1 MKTKLASWL
10 CIFLFL
16 TACSQS
22 GSQPTVTKEAQ
33 QQIPPTFTSTPE
45 ILHTVTPACIS
56 QEPAQEDIDRALTF
70 TGQVFEQG
78 DWEQSYTVSE
88 DRVSVS
94 WFSNSLGAV
103 AFMEVLIFPC
113 GYEEPDLNNYFN
125 DENWANVFANYQSY
139 TPITECR
146 SDIGLRLH
154 EFSAISED
162 VPYVIRYWVMND
174 TNNRVISFMLSMAG
188 DSFAGIDPIGYSL
201 FPQLSNCS

>member
-33 QQIPPTFTSTPE
+33 QIPPTFTSTPE
-45 ILHTVTPACIS
+45 ILPTVTPACIS
-56 QEPAQEDIDRALTF
+56 QEPVQDDIDRALTF

-139 TPITECR
+139 TSITECR
-146 SDIGLRLH
+146 SDIGLRLY

-162 VPYVIRYWVMND
+162 VPYAVRYWVAND
-174 TNNRVISFMLSMAG
+174 TNNRIISFMLLMAG
-188 DSFAGIDPIGYSL
+188 ESFAGIDPIGYSL
-201 FPQLSNCS
+201 FPKLSNCS